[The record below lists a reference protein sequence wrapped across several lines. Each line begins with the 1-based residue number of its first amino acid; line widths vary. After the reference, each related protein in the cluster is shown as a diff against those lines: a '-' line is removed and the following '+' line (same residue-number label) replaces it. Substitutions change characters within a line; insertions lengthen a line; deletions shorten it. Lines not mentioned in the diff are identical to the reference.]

1 MNKLEE
7 LYKELK
13 QKDKEL
19 DEYIE
24 THRNHLSDE
33 AEAIRK
39 DIYRITD
46 KINLLEKGREESK
59 GYEDFKNRLLQ
70 RPITFLTEENLDK
83 LEHHCKKAI
92 HYERE
97 VEHKVVLE
105 LLERYKELLTKRE
118 EDKKKIAELEAK
130 LEFYQWGDLD
140 NLKFEEY
147 MKEFIPKQKVKD
159 NFNKLNTRIKEFK
172 NPERKKYFSI
182 EQIIYLLEQF
192 ENKLLEDK

>member
-1 MNKLEE
+1 MSNIEEDIKILENLKKYLNLLIYEGTHKIIYNDLGWDEKTIDCINAIDHILEE
-7 LYKELK
+7 
-13 QKDKEL
+13 
-19 DEYIE
+19 
-24 THRNHLSDE
+24 
-33 AEAIRK
+33 
-39 DIYRITD
+39 
-46 KINLLEKGREESK
+46 
-59 GYEDFKNRLLQ
+59 
-70 RPITFLTEENLDK
+70 
-83 LEHHCKKAI
+83 
-92 HYERE
+92 
-97 VEHKVVLE
+97 
-105 LLERYKELLTKRE
+105 RE

-159 NFNKLNTRIKEFK
+159 NFNKLITRIKEFK